1 MRASRHNALWEES
14 NDILRGIN
22 GSRATPTSSQKHTSA
37 DGLTPPAICLDSS
50 ASLMGFQFGSDSA
63 VPPPH
68 LTSILGRYFPYHD
81 PASPPLA
88 QSLEYSQYPLARFPA
103 DQDVWTPLQV
113 TALPTHA
120 GSRMCPP
127 MGASQQWSGLDR
139 RLSTGHYSTPSEAD
153 SQYASL
159 HPSESG
165 YSTQSCT
172 TRSVAASY
180 ALDSACSPY
189 SAPFE
194 LEQDERLSVLDLN
207 TASYGDP
214 IDVLERMQSPS
225 LLGPDAIKC
234 DYSDCQWTGKC
245 PSDKRK
251 HEARHRKLFK
261 CDEPGCTRKDGFGT
275 INDLARHKKCV
286 HKQEP
291 ERGPKVVYMCFG
303 VKCPRKNKRWP
314 RLDNFRQHLTRM
326 HNDEDA
332 EELLRKSQE
341 WYEDCFKPQV
351 MGSSLMDHL
360 SEASS
365 PQMEDMI
372 DESRNKSEDPQV
384 SPSLPYARARVELDT
399 ITPDSVRDEQSRPS
413 LSHATLKSAHRG
425 PQAVEL
431 PPLNS
436 LSFDGSPSPRTTFA
450 AQSDISRG
458 GKRDDMVA
466 EAAMNLIT
474 AMTKSMTIVQQ
485 RQGQHSEDAESAAE
499 QKAELVKLKREI
511 LQTILT
517 TALGMLN
524 QSSEPYPH
532 SHQLQEGSSAVHPDQ
547 RKWIQCEFCS
557 KKTRLRCEM
566 KKHQK
571 RHERPYSC
579 TSSHCN
585 KTFGSKEDWK
595 RHENSQH
602 FHSRSWRCTLPD
614 ATKEGL
620 PCARLFY
627 RQQTYIQHLKKQHEM
642 DAEDEVRAALSDSR
656 ISRDGRASFWCG
668 FCRKDVPLGPGLEAW
683 NERFDHIDT
692 EHYKKGERIEDWVL
706 SSDQLTG
713 NRELHGGNETMS
725 ADVGCES
732 EPAIDEHSGGD
743 CAHSHGRPKE
753 GEYLF
758 SHHDQMLLDDDDEPA
773 RKRPTAQSR
782 GPLLSTS
789 PQSRLSY
796 RLRNTRKRKYSVL
809 HPAPNVSPGE
819 ALMAGC
825 ATPEPPYI
833 DRYSGSYSMDS
844 QSQPQHTL

>member
-1 MRASRHNALWEES
+1 MRTSRHNALWEES
-14 NDILRGIN
+14 DDILRGIN
-22 GSRATPTSSQKHTSA
+22 GSRATPTSSHKHTSS

-81 PASPPLA
+81 PASSPLA
-88 QSLEYSQYPLARFPA
+88 QSLDSSQYPLARFPA

-113 TALPTHA
+113 TGLPTHA
-120 GSRMCPP
+120 RSLMCPP
-127 MGASQQWSGLDR
+127 MGASQQWSSLDR

-351 MGSSLMDHL
+351 MASSLMDHL
-360 SEASS
+360 SGASS
-365 PQMEDMI
+365 PQMQDMI
-372 DESRNKSEDPQV
+372 DESRNKSEDPQML
-384 SPSLPYARARVELDT
+384 PSLPYARARAELDT
-399 ITPDSVRDEQSRPS
+399 IAPGSVRDEQSRPS
-413 LSHATLKSAHRG
+413 LSRATPKPAHPS

-436 LSFDGSPSPRTTFA
+436 LSFDGSLSPRTTFA
-450 AQSDISRG
+450 AQSDMSRG

-474 AMTKSMTIVQQ
+474 AMTKSMNIAQQ

-499 QKAELVKLKREI
+499 QEAELAKLKREI

-547 RKWIQCEFCS
+547 RKWIQCGFCS

-602 FHSRSWRCTLPD
+602 FHSKSWRCTLPD

-627 RQQTYIQHLKKQHEM
+627 RQQTYVQHLKQQHEM

-668 FCRKDVPLGPGLEAW
+668 FCRKDLPLGHELEAW

-692 EHYKKGERIEDWVL
+692 EHYKKGERIEDWVPP
-706 SSDQLTG
+706 SDQLSG
-713 NRELHGGNETMS
+713 NRDLHGGNETMS
-725 ADVGCES
+725 VDVGCES

-743 CAHSHGRPKE
+743 CAHSHGRSE
-753 GEYLF
+753 GGEYLF
-758 SHHDQMLLDDDDEPA
+758 SHQDQMLLDDGDEPA

-789 PQSRLSY
+789 PQSCLSY
-796 RLRNTRKRKYSVL
+796 RPRHTRKRKYSVL

-819 ALMAGC
+819 ALMAEC

-833 DRYSGSYSMDS
+833 DRYSGSYSIDS
-844 QSQPQHTL
+844 QSQAQHTL